1 MKVKKEVTIYDLAK
15 ELNYSPSTI
24 SRALKDHSSIS
35 EKTTQEI
42 KEVAAKLG
50 YRPNSLAASLR
61 NNRSKTIG
69 IMIARIN
76 RPFVSSLISGI
87 EESARKSGY
96 NVIISQSNDS
106 YKNEIQNAKALY
118 DSRIS
123 GLVVSLS
130 METKTLNHF
139 QQFLDLGIP
148 VVFVDRV
155 PEELNTY
162 KVLIDNYSAGYKA

>member
-50 YRPNSLAASLR
+50 YRPNSLAARLR

-69 IMIARIN
+69 IMISSIN
-76 RPFVSSLISGI
+76 VAFVSSLISGI
-87 EESARKSGY
+87 EERVRKSGY
-96 NVIISQSNDS
+96 NVIIRQPNDS

-118 DSRIS
+118 ASRIS
-123 GLVVSLS
+123 RLVVSLS
-130 METKTLNHF
+130 MDTKSLIHV
-139 QQFLDLGIP
+139 QHLLDLVI
-148 VVFVDRV
+148 
-155 PEELNTY
+155 
-162 KVLIDNYSAGYKA
+162 S